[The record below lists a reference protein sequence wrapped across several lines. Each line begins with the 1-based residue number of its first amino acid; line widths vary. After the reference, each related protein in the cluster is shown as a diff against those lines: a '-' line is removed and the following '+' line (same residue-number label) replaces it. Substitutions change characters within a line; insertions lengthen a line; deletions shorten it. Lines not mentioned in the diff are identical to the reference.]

1 MFDSRQGFAIL
12 TWVGL
17 FHIPL
22 GRDQIIASNRVAVS
36 WMKVSAFTRFHDLL
50 RILVKG
56 YQFIQY
62 SSNAIAVNPF
72 YENKKN

>member
-1 MFDSRQGFAIL
+1 MCNFLQSFAIL

-36 WMKVSAFTRFHDLL
+36 WMKVSAFTRFHDFL